1 MAGGRRFD
9 AGRRCLALL
18 DAPRGGPGALA
29 GWLVECGLVPEGT
42 PLGAVDATWVERFAE
57 LRGCVDAL
65 VRAELAGTA
74 PPGPGGAPGSAGPPG
89 LGGPPGPG
97 GPPGLGGPPGSAG
110 PPGLGGPPGSAGPPG
125 LGGPPGLEGPPGPGR
140 PSVLRARLARVN
152 ALAAVAPPAYRAVPG
167 PDGRLV
173 RVLDAPPGCGALL
186 AALARDAVDL
196 LTDPGARARL
206 RRCQGEGCHRVY
218 LDASHGGRRRWC
230 SSAACGNRDRVARHR
245 ARTGAA
251 RDSSGQGPGPRR
263 GAPP

>member
-74 PPGPGGAPGSAGPPG
+74 PPGPGG
-89 LGGPPGPG
+89 
-97 GPPGLGGPPGSAG
+97 PPGS
-110 PPGLGGPPGSAGPPG
+110 
-125 LGGPPGLEGPPGPGR
+125 GGPPGLEGPPGHAGPPGPGR